1 MNAEIICVGT
11 ELVLG
16 DILNTNAYYLSN
28 QLALK
33 GINVFYQISVGDNV
47 NRLTDTFLTSYKRSD
62 LIILTGGLGPT
73 ADDIT
78 MKTVAKALDIEM
90 VKNEEAY
97 ARIVEYFKKI
107 GRVLTKNNDKQAY
120 LPKGSIVFQNEVG
133 TAPGCVIEK
142 DGKSVVF
149 LPGPPSELKEM
160 YKNSLDK
167 YLDKFSDS
175 IIKSKFV
182 HIYGVG
188 EAGIDDKAADLI
200 SGTDTTVAPYAKE
213 DEAELRVTAK
223 GKTASEAEE
232 KIDKTVEKIK
242 ELFGDAIYGYDD
254 DDLQTVVVRLLKEKH
269 LTVATAESCTAGYIS
284 KRITDI
290 SGASEIFN
298 MGITT
303 YSNECKNK
311 ELHVPNDLIKT
322 YGAVSEQVAACMAK
336 GVRLKSGADI
346 GLSITGIA
354 GPNSDGT
361 DKPIGLAYI
370 GLSDKHREY
379 VFKSQKSPIKGR
391 EYVRFASSS
400 QALNLLRLYLLNG
413 GDNLKNVKTVN
424 ATLEE

>member
-16 DILNTNAYYLSN
+16 NVLNTHAYFLSN
-28 QLALK
+28 KLAQK
-33 GINVFYQISVGDNV
+33 GINVFYQTTVGDNRQ
-47 NRLTDTFLTSYKRSD
+47 RLVDTFLTAYNRSD
-62 LIILTGGLGPT
+62 IIILTGGLGPT

-78 MKTVAKALDIEM
+78 MEAVAETLGIKM
-90 VKNEEAY
+90 VKNDEAY
-97 ARIVEYFKKI
+97 DRIVEYFKKI

-120 LPKGSIVFQNEVG
+120 LPEGSIIFQNEVG

-149 LPGPPSELKEM
+149 LPGPPSELREM
-160 YKNSLDK
+160 YKNSLDE
-167 YLDKFSDS
+167 YLNKFATS

-188 EAGIDDKAADLI
+188 EAGIDDRAAELI
-200 SGTDTTVAPYAKE
+200 SGTDTTVAPYALL
-213 DEAELRVTAK
+213 DEAELRVTAN

-242 ELFGDAIYGYDD
+242 DMFGDAIYGYDD

-269 LTVATAESCTAGYIS
+269 FTVATAESCTAGYIS

-290 SGASEIFN
+290 SGASEVFH

-311 ELHVPNDLIKT
+311 ELHVPNELLET

-336 GVRLKSGADI
+336 GIRLKSGADI

-370 GLSDKHREY
+370 GLSDKDGEY

-413 GDNLKNVKTVN
+413 GEKLENVKRVS
-424 ATLEE
+424 AVLEK